1 VQQDGQTISA
11 VRDYANEQWVFN
23 LVSAGQVDLPIV
35 SSAEYEILGSTNIVH
50 EEFGVE
56 DGHLIW
62 NAELDDTNEAGSMQ
76 VKFANWG
83 LVLFNV
89 PAQP

>member
-1 VQQDGQTISA
+1 M
-11 VRDYANEQWVFN
+11 RDSENEQWVFN

-50 EEFGVE
+50 EEFGEE
-56 DGHLIW
+56 DGHLTW
-62 NAELDDTNEAGSMQ
+62 DAELDDTNEAGSMQ
-76 VKFANWG
+76 VDFDSWG

>member
-1 VQQDGQTISA
+1 M
-11 VRDYANEQWVFN
+11 FN
-23 LVSAGQVDLPIV
+23 LLSTGQVDLPII

-62 NAELDDTNEAGSMQ
+62 DAELDDTNESGSMQ
-76 VKFANWG
+76 VNIAGWG